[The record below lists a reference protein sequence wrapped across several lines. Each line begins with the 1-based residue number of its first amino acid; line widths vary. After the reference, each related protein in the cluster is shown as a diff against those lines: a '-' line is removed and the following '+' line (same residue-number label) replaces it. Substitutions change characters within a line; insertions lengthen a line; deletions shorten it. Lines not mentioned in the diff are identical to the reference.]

1 MFFSILLLR
10 EVGMTQAFRALSAN
24 AQGINEHLAF
34 MEPTSKKIRVEFAG
48 ETIASSSRVLIMHE
62 TNHQPVYYFPFSD
75 VRMELLETSIRSTH

>member
-1 MFFSILLLR
+1 
-10 EVGMTQAFRALSAN
+10 MTQAFRALSAN

-62 TNHQPVYYFPFSD
+62 TNHQPVY
-75 VRMELLETSIRSTH
+75 